1 MIEYKEMDNVV
12 KQLNLYID
20 KIEKF
25 TQTQEKLN
33 ISISEIDK
41 IKNEILV
48 TKEDIKKFE
57 ELVGDYT
64 QAIKDL
70 ENQHNIIKS
79 QFDTVLRDYKNLH
92 SSYELLEIELKKVD
106 SKIDG
111 CNKDIEELSEKIDGC
126 NKGIKKL
133 SEKIDLKIED
143 CNKNILVLDENMKN
157 SFELIKSEH
166 KMLSENLNDISN
178 TQKIQNVWIGLL
190 SGILGIVLILNII
203 LFFKFI

>member
-1 MIEYKEMDNVV
+1 MIDYKEMDNVV

-106 SKIDG
+106 SKI
-111 CNKDIEELSEKIDGC
+111 
-126 NKGIKKL
+126 
-133 SEKIDLKIED
+133 ED

-157 SFELIKSEH
+157 GFELIKSEH

>member
-1 MIEYKEMDNVV
+1 MIDYKEMDNVV

-92 SSYELLEIELKKVD
+92 SSYELLEIELKKID

-111 CNKDIEELSEKIDGC
+111 CNKDIKE
-126 NKGIKKL
+126 L

>member
-1 MIEYKEMDNVV
+1 MIDYKEMDNVV

-70 ENQHNIIKS
+70 ENQHDIIKS

-111 CNKDIEELSEKIDGC
+111 CNKDIKE
-126 NKGIKKL
+126 L

-166 KMLSENLNDISN
+166 KKLSGNLDDISN
-178 TQKIQNVWIGLL
+178 TQKMQNVWIGLL

>member
-1 MIEYKEMDNVV
+1 MIDYKEMDNVV
-12 KQLNLYID
+12 KQLNLYLD

-111 CNKDIEELSEKIDGC
+111 CNKDIKE
-126 NKGIKKL
+126 L

-178 TQKIQNVWIGLL
+178 TQKIQNIWIGLL
-190 SGILGIVLILNII
+190 SGILGIILILNVI

>member
-1 MIEYKEMDNVV
+1 MIDYKEMDNVV

-64 QAIKDL
+64 QSIKDL

-106 SKIDG
+106 SKIDD
-111 CNKDIEELSEKIDGC
+111 CNKDIKELSEKID
-126 NKGIKKL
+126 
-133 SEKIDLKIED
+133 SKIED